1 MDDRRGLDDAPDEAV
16 FTPAPL
22 RARGRPPILV
32 AGVALVIVALV
43 GAAAL
48 GRLGGDRPPP
58 AAFEPLVTTSDAVA
72 AGTRT
77 PARTRVP
84 ARTPGPRPTGPALV
98 PELIRFD
105 ARPDGRHLFVHGDVF
120 SLDAFVVVVA
130 LEDRGVITATR
141 TVNMPGGS
149 TAFLTEAN
157 PRFMARFDMP
167 RRASAGTVWVRAAA
181 YDTDGD
187 LVVSLRQPV
196 MAEAT

>member
-22 RARGRPPILV
+22 RPRGRPPILV
-32 AGVALVIVALV
+32 ARVALVIVALV
-43 GAAAL
+43 GAATL
-48 GRLGGDRPPP
+48 DRLGGDGPPP
-58 AAFEPLVTTSDAVA
+58 AAFEPLVATSDSVA
-72 AGTRT
+72 AGTR
-77 PARTRVP
+77 AP
-84 ARTPGPRPTGPALV
+84 ARTPRPRSTGPALV

-130 LEDRGVITATR
+130 LEDRGVITASR

-167 RRASAGTVWVRAAA
+167 RRAPAGSVWVRAAA